1 MSRIFISAAHKS
13 SGKTSLSIGI
23 AAALTQSGRRVQTFK
38 KGPDYIDPMW
48 LSMASN
54 KPCYNLDFYTMSA
67 DEISHQFI
75 SQSIN
80 AEISLVEGNKGLY
93 DGLDLD
99 GSNSNA
105 ALAKLLNT
113 PVVLVLDA
121 RGMTR
126 GVAPLVLG
134 YQSFDPDIIINGVI
148 FNQVGGSRHE
158 SKLRAI
164 LEHYTDVQVI
174 GAVHHDPALA
184 INERHLGLVPSN
196 ESDQARRIVSKLADT
211 VAQQIDMDKL
221 ITVIST
227 DTPLSDPVPTITHK
241 PSLTVSKSQE
251 VRIGIFQ
258 DSAFGF
264 YYQDDIEAFSRSGA
278 TLIAIDSL
286 QDSILPEL
294 DGLFIGGGFPETHM
308 QALSENTSLIASV
321 HSAITQGLPTYAEC
335 GGLMYLSRSLK
346 WNDKTYHMAG
356 VIPGDTKMHLKPQ
369 GRGYV
374 QLTVNTNHPWYMP
387 EINPLDQ
394 SPKQG
399 NSQETQF
406 SAHEFHYSS
415 LENIDPKI
423 DYAYQVKRGTGITG
437 TQDGLI
443 IYNLL
448 ANYSHFRNTQTNP
461 WVSQFVKFVRNYLNS
476 H

>member
-23 AAALTQSGRRVQTFK
+23 AAALSADGKQVQTFK

-48 LSMASN
+48 LAMASAR
-54 KPCYNLDFYTMSA
+54 PCYNLDFYTMSA
-67 DEISHQFI
+67 DEITHQFI
-75 SQSIN
+75 SQSRTSQ
-80 AEISLVEGNKGLY
+80 ISLVEGNKGLY

-126 GVAPLVLG
+126 GIAPLVQG
-134 YQSFDPDIIINGVI
+134 YQAFDPDIVINGLI

-164 LEHYTDVQVI
+164 IEHYTDVQVI

-196 ESDQARRIVSKLADT
+196 ESGQAREIVHALAQT
-211 VAQQIDMDKL
+211 VTQQIDMDKL
-221 ITVIST
+221 VTVISA
-227 DTPLSDPVPTITHK
+227 DSPLSDPMTLTSSDVNK
-241 PSLTVSKSQE
+241 PKDTATKNIN
-251 VRIGIFQ
+251 IGIFK

-264 YYQDDIEAFSRSGA
+264 YYQDDIEAFASAGA
-278 TLIAIDSL
+278 TLIPINSL
-286 QDSILPEL
+286 QDPALPEI

-308 QALSENTSLIASV
+308 QALSENRGLLRSV

-335 GGLMYLSRSLK
+335 GGLMYLSRSLE
-346 WNDKTYHMAG
+346 WNGKTYEMAG

-374 QLTVNTNHPWYMP
+374 RLVANSNHPWNLFP
-387 EINPLDQ
+387 SLHVDQ
-394 SPKQG
+394 YNKAKS
-399 NSQETQF
+399 EVVELI

-415 LENIDPKI
+415 LENIDPTLK
-423 DYAYQVKRGTGITG
+423 YAYQVKRGTGIIDK
-437 TQDGLI
+437 QDGLI
-443 IYNLL
+443 IHNLL
-448 ANYSHFRNTQTNP
+448 ANYSHFRNTQRNQ
-461 WVSQFVKFVRNYLNS
+461 WVIRFVEFIRNHLN
-476 H
+476 

>member
-23 AAALTQSGRRVQTFK
+23 AAALRDAGKQVQTFK

-48 LSMASN
+48 LAMASAR
-54 KPCYNLDFYTMSA
+54 PCYNLDFYTMSA
-67 DEISHQFI
+67 DEITHQFI
-75 SQSIN
+75 SQSHSSQ
-80 AEISLVEGNKGLY
+80 ISLVEGNKGLY

-113 PVVLVLDA
+113 PVVLVLDT

-126 GVAPLVLG
+126 GIAPLVQG
-134 YQSFDPDIIINGVI
+134 YQAFDPDIVINGVI

-164 LEHYTDVQVI
+164 IEHYTDVQVI

-196 ESDQARRIVSKLADT
+196 ESGQAREIVNRLAQT
-211 VAQQIDMDKL
+211 VTQQVDMDKL
-221 ITVIST
+221 VTVISA
-227 DTPLSDPVPTITHK
+227 DSPLSDPVAVTSSDVPNLKVPASDNIN
-241 PSLTVSKSQE
+241 
-251 VRIGIFQ
+251 IGIFK

-264 YYQDDIEAFSRSGA
+264 YYQDDIEAFANAGA
-278 TLIAIDSL
+278 TLVPINSL
-286 QDSILPEL
+286 QDTALPEI

-308 QALSENTSLIASV
+308 QALSENTDLLTAV
-321 HSAITQGLPTYAEC
+321 HLAITQGLPSYAEC
-335 GGLMYLSRSLK
+335 GGLMYLSRSLE
-346 WNDKTYHMAG
+346 WNDKIYKMAG
-356 VIPGDTKMHLKPQ
+356 VIPGETKMHLKPQ

-374 QLTVNTNHPWYMP
+374 RLVANSNHPWKLSSSL
-387 EINPLDQ
+387 ESDQ
-394 SPKQG
+394 NNQQASE
-399 NSQETQF
+399 SAELI

-415 LENIDPKI
+415 LENIDPTIK
-423 DYAYQVKRGTGITG
+423 YAYQVKRGTGIIDK
-437 TQDGLI
+437 QDGLI
-443 IYNLL
+443 IHNLL
-448 ANYSHFRNTQTNP
+448 ANYSHFRNTQRNQ
-461 WVSQFVKFVRNYLNS
+461 WVLRFVEFIRNYSN
-476 H
+476 